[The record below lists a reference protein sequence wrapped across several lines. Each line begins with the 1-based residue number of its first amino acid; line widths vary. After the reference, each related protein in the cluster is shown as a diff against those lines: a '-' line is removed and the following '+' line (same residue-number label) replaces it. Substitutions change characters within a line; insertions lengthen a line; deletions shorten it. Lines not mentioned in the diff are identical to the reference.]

1 MRQVFKMA
9 SSGNIPLCELT
20 GEHNCLLEETG
31 KCPIEEAANLIGKK
45 WTILILR
52 ELLKDKKRFNEIQ
65 KSLGRIGPRVLSS
78 RLDELEE
85 NGIVKRVAYAEVP
98 VRVEYSL
105 TERGGDLRDVV
116 VGMSEWWRKWNGN
129 GDKNSKNK
137 FQQI

>member
-1 MRQVFKMA
+1 MA
-9 SSGNIPLCELT
+9 GSSHIPLCELT
-20 GEHNCLLEETG
+20 GEHNCLLEEIG
-31 KCPIEEAANLIGKK
+31 KCPVEEIANLIGKK

-65 KSLGRIGPRVLSS
+65 KSLGGIGPRVLSS

-85 NGIVKRVAYAEVP
+85 KGIVKRVAYAEVP

-105 TERGGDLRDVV
+105 TERGEDLRDVV
-116 VGMSEWWRKWNGN
+116 VGMADWWRKWG
-129 GDKNSKNK
+129 GGGYRTENSKDK